1 MRRRRCGAS
10 SPEHLPAV
18 AAASAL
24 TERQQEHGGWEADAW
39 ERAAERVRGRHPEE
53 VEALTDSLAA
63 PAYEPLTPDEHA
75 ELAGLLEPLARA
87 VSRELPYPNAMGLP
101 PPC

>member
-1 MRRRRCGAS
+1 
-10 SPEHLPAV
+10 V